1 MFFAGRSTTWSNSFR
16 SRPAAVACD
25 LHPDYA
31 STRVGEELA
40 ARWDAPLV
48 RVQHHHAHVAACM
61 AEHRLAGPVLGLSWD
76 GVGYG
81 GDGTIWGGEALV
93 CQGDECVR
101 FAHLRTFPLP
111 GGDLAMREPRRAA
124 LGLLYEIF
132 GDAAAEQM
140 PAEENTGRASATR
153 DSFTSRDMKTLF
165 AAMARSVN
173 SPRASSMGRL
183 FDGVAALVGLPRVIS
198 FEGEAAMA
206 LEFADDETANDAYP
220 LPLRPGTPLV
230 ADWEPLV
237 RGVLA
242 DRAAGVPLGRISGR
256 FHNALAELALA
267 TAQRAGVKQAALSG
281 GCFQNALLSDRV
293 GRRLSAAGFSVYTQR
308 RVPPGDGGIALGQI
322 CVAARRIATE

>member
-1 MFFAGRSTTWSNSFR
+1 
-16 SRPAAVACD
+16 
-25 LHPDYA
+25 
-31 STRVGEELA
+31 
-40 ARWDAPLV
+40 
-48 RVQHHHAHVAACM
+48 
-61 AEHRLAGPVLGLSWD
+61 
-76 GVGYG
+76 
-81 GDGTIWGGEALV
+81 
-93 CQGDECVR
+93 
-101 FAHLRTFPLP
+101 
-111 GGDLAMREPRRAA
+111 
-124 LGLLYEIF
+124 
-132 GDAAAEQM
+132 
-140 PAEENTGRASATR
+140 
-153 DSFTSRDMKTLF
+153 MKTLF

-206 LEFADDETANDAYP
+206 LEFAADETANDAYP
-220 LPLRPGTPLV
+220 LPLRSGTPLV

-267 TAQRAGVKQAALSG
+267 TAQRAGVKQVALSG

-322 CVAARRIATE
+322 CVAARRIATEEGVIPCALAFPEKWSRFGKRTICPWARSIRRRGQGDLPGLHARGPGGRLRDRPRRFRHQPRRRGGSGGDLLL